1 MANIKDLSTSNQ
13 YIDGYIDAWETK
25 ADDYVS
31 TNKTRAHAAVYLHRN
46 NTYNGDTHTSHFWR
60 KLTINGKNVYELT
73 GAMTIPPKASGYVKV
88 AEGYVD
94 VEHESDGKKSV
105 TISFEGAD
113 NYASSTTAFDIS
125 KQSGT
130 LTLTNI
136 PRKATITAA
145 PNFND
150 EANPA
155 ITYSNPAGN
164 AVTKL
169 QACIASSNGQTIYV
183 PYRDLTKTATSY
195 TFSLTTAERTTLRNA
210 TKNSNTLAV
219 RFYVAT
225 TIGETIYYSSLD
237 KTMSIVNATPT
248 ISNATVKDAGTVTT
262 ALTGDVN
269 KIIKGYNYISASMT
283 PAALKGATITS
294 QSIKCGDKTV
304 SGTSATF
311 TNVETGTFTFTV
323 KDSRGNTKT
332 QTVTKT
338 LINYVKLTCNME
350 NSNITV
356 DGKMALKLNG
366 NYFNGSF
373 GATNNSLTLQ
383 YRYKTNDGAYG
394 SWINVSPTLSG
405 NTYSATVN
413 LTGLDYQSIYTFQA
427 RAIDKISTGGVNTAE
442 KRIKS
447 LPVFDWGENDFKFN
461 VDVRDKYGNKLTN
474 EMTAENQAVVSSI
487 GRELKETGYVSI
499 TPVANTPTS
508 ASVTFKRTYK
518 TIPTVI
524 LSVASSVPGTQVLGY
539 GQTGISTTGFNAVV
553 TRTNTVPTVLYFFVF
568 GEVDE

>member
-1 MANIKDLSTSNQ
+1 MANIKNLSTGNQ
-13 YIDGYIDAWETK
+13 YIDGYIDAWESNVNI
-25 ADDYVS
+25 AG
-31 TNKTRAHAAVYLHRN
+31 NKSRAHAAVYLHRN
-46 NTYNGDTHTSHFWR
+46 NSWNGNTFTSHFWR
-60 KLTINGKNVYELT
+60 RLTINGVSVYET
-73 GAMTIPPKASGYVKV
+73 TDYTTIPPKASGYVKV

-94 VEHESDGKKSV
+94 VEHEADGKKSV
-105 TISFEGAD
+105 TISFEGED
-113 NYASSTTAFDIS
+113 TYATNTTGFDIS

-130 LTLTNI
+130 LTLSNI
-136 PRKATITAA
+136 PRAAKITAA

-150 EANPA
+150 EESPT
-155 ITYSNPAGN
+155 ITYSNPAGT
-164 AVTKL
+164 AASKL
-169 QACIASSNGQTIYV
+169 EACIASSDGKTIYA
-183 PYRDLTKTATSY
+183 PYRDLTKTGTSY
-195 TFSLTTAERTTLRNA
+195 TFNLTTEERNTLRNA
-210 TKNSNTLAV
+210 TKNSNTLAI

-225 TIGETIYYSSLD
+225 TIGGVIYYSSLD
-237 KTMSIVNATPT
+237 KTLTIVNADPT
-248 ISNATVKDAGTVTT
+248 ISEATVKDVGTVTT
-262 ALTGDVN
+262 VLTGDAN

-304 SGTSATF
+304 SGKSASF
-311 TNVETGTFTFTV
+311 TNVDTASFVFTV

-338 LINYVKLTCNME
+338 LINYVKLTCNLTA
-350 NSNITV
+350 NKPTV
-356 DGKMALKLNG
+356 DGKMSFKING

-373 GATNNSLTLQ
+373 GATNNTLTVQ
-383 YRYKTNDGAYG
+383 YRYKENDGAYG
-394 SWINVSPTLSG
+394 SWTNVTPTITG
-405 NTYSATVN
+405 NTYDSTIN
-413 LTGLDYQSIYTFQA
+413 LTGLNYKSAYTFQA

-442 KRIKS
+442 KRVKS
-447 LPVFDWGENDFKFN
+447 LPVYEWGENDFQFN
-461 VDVRDKYGNKLTN
+461 VDAYDKYGNKLTN
-474 EMTAENQAVVSSI
+474 EMTSENQATVSSI

-518 TIPTVI
+518 KTPTVL

>member
-1 MANIKDLSTSNQ
+1 MANIKNLSTSNQ

-25 ADDYVS
+25 ADDYVA

-46 NTYNGDTHTSHFWR
+46 NTWNGNTHTSHFYR
-60 KLTINGKNVYELT
+60 KLTINGKNVYETT

-169 QACIASSNGQTIYV
+169 EACIASADGKTIYV

-195 TFSLTTAERTTLRNA
+195 TFNLTTTERNTLRNA

-237 KTMSIVNATPT
+237 KTMTIVNATPT

-269 KIIKGYNYISASMT
+269 KIIRGYNYISASMT

-304 SGTSATF
+304 SGKTATF
-311 TNVETGTFTFTV
+311 TNVDTATFVFTV
-323 KDSRGNTKT
+323 KDSRGNTRT

-338 LINYVKLTCNME
+338 LINYVNLTCNMAV
-350 NSNITV
+350 NKPTV
-356 DGKMALKLNG
+356 DGKTTLKVNG

-373 GATNNSLTLQ
+373 GAVANTLQVQ
-383 YRYKTNDGAYG
+383 YRYKENDGAYG
-394 SWINVSPTLSG
+394 NWINATPTITN
-405 NTYSATVN
+405 NTYSTTVN
-413 LTGLDYQSIYTFQA
+413 ITGLNYRNAYTFQA
-427 RAIDKISTGGVNTAE
+427 RAIDKISTGGVNSAE
-442 KRIKS
+442 KRVKAT
-447 LPVFDWGENDFKFN
+447 PVFDWGENDFKFN
-461 VDVRDKYGNKLTN
+461 VDVCDKYGNNLTN

-487 GRELKETGYVSI
+487 GRELKETGFVSI

-518 TIPTVI
+518 KIPTVL

-553 TRTNTVPTVLYFFVF
+553 TRINTVPTVLYFFVF